1 MKDKKIQWHPGF
13 VAAMN
18 LELAEERDA
27 LVFEKEY
34 NLNTKPLEIDLL
46 VIKKEASVK
55 VGNEIGAFFLGHNI
69 MEYKSPEDHLDIDDF
84 HKALAYAG
92 LYKAYGET
100 VDERKVDD
108 ITVSLLRETKPE
120 GLFRY
125 FAGHGYTLSN
135 PYKGIYYIKGK
146 NMFPAQIV
154 VTGELDKAEHTWLGA
169 LSEKLG
175 KQDMAELLEKIRRLT
190 GKNDR
195 ELADSVL
202 EVSIGANRRMVEEWK
217 GDASMCQALMEI
229 MEPQLLL
236 RDEEKI
242 NEGIQKGI
250 QKGMQKGMQKGIQ
263 GAIDMLR
270 KFGHGEEE
278 IKGMIMEEYGLSAK
292 EAEEYF

>member
-18 LELAEERDA
+18 LELAGDRDA
-27 LVFEKEY
+27 LIFEKEY

-46 VIKKEASVK
+46 VIKKEASAR

-84 HKALAYAG
+84 YKTLAYAG

-100 VDERKVDD
+100 VDERKEDD
-108 ITVSLLRETKPE
+108 ITVSLLREARPE

-125 FAGHGYTLSN
+125 FEGHGYTVSN
-135 PYKGIYYIKGK
+135 PHKGIYYIKGK
-146 NMFPAQIV
+146 NMFPVQIV

-175 KQDMAELLEKIRRLT
+175 KQDMAELLEKVRRLT

-202 EVSIGANRRMVEEWK
+202 EVSIGANRRMMEELK

-242 NEGIQKGI
+242 NEGMQKGI
-250 QKGMQKGMQKGIQ
+250 QKGIQ

-270 KFGHGEEE
+270 KFGHGDLE
-278 IKGMIMEEYGLSAK
+278 IKETIMEEYGLSVE
-292 EAEEYF
+292 EAEKYF